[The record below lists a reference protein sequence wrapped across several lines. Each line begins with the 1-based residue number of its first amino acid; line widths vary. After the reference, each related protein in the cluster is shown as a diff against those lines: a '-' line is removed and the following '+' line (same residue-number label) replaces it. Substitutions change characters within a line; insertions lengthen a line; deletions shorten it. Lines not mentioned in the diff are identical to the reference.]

1 MAIAKTDVN
10 IDVNTDKGK
19 EMETQRATTHAR
31 QEVEKFVVRL
41 PKGMRA
47 QIAEVSRLSHRS
59 MNSEI
64 IARLEE
70 SLGQS
75 HIEDT
80 NAHTPTAPLL
90 RAVDS
95 SDAAFEQE
103 IIARVRRL
111 SLEKRA
117 AVLELLS

>member
-1 MAIAKTDVN
+1 MNSQSANQNV
-10 IDVNTDKGK
+10 
-19 EMETQRATTHAR
+19 R

-70 SLGQS
+70 SLGQNT
-75 HIEDT
+75 EDT
-80 NAHTPTAPLL
+80 TTHTISAPLL
-90 RAVDS
+90 RSVDS

-103 IIARVRRL
+103 LLARVRRL
-111 SLEKRA
+111 SNEKRA
-117 AVLELLS
+117 AVLELLR

>member
-1 MAIAKTDVN
+1 MD
-10 IDVNTDKGK
+10 
-19 EMETQRATTHAR
+19 TQRAATHAR

-70 SLGQS
+70 SLGQNNTEAS
-75 HIEDT
+75 QTH
-80 NAHTPTAPLL
+80 APTAPLL
-90 RAVDS
+90 RSVDS
-95 SDAAFEQE
+95 SDAGFEQE